1 MERIIKIL
9 IERDGMTRE
18 EAEAIYTDVMEE
30 VCWYITNNMFDYA
43 EQAFESGFCLELDYF
58 PF

>member
-18 EAEAIYTDVMEE
+18 EAVEVYTDVMEI
-30 VCWYITNNMFDYA
+30 VDWYIGHNMLEYA
-43 EQAFESGFCLELDYF
+43 EQAFEDGFELELDYF